1 MTEEEYKQLMSDCGF
16 SVVEDDLASPGLYYV
31 AFYGDSS
38 KWQNAFAVYDTD
50 NGEVTSYTDLYFE
63 KLMGICVVKDKKIET
78 KDINALRPVVINIA
92 EQYKNLLVIQ
102 KKEEIKKDFEN
113 D

>member
-16 SVVEDDLASPGLYYV
+16 SVVEHDRATSGLYYI
-31 AFYGDSS
+31 AYFGDSV

-63 KLMGICVVKDKKIET
+63 KLIGINVVSDKKIET
-78 KDINALRPVVINIA
+78 KDINALRPIVISIA
-92 EQYKNLLVIQ
+92 EQYKKLLVIQ

-113 D
+113 E

>member
-1 MTEEEYKQLMSDCGF
+1 MTVEEYKQLMSDCGF
-16 SVVEDDLASPGLYYV
+16 SVVEDDLATSGLYYV

-38 KWQNAFAVYDTD
+38 KWQNAFAVYDTE
-50 NGEVTSYTDLYFE
+50 NGEVTSYTKLYYE
-63 KLMGICVVKDKKIET
+63 KLQGICVNKDKKIET
-78 KDINALRPVVINIA
+78 KYINTLRPIVISIA

-113 D
+113 E

>member
-16 SVVEDDLASPGLYYV
+16 SVVEDDLATSGLYYV
-31 AFYGDSS
+31 AYFGDSG
-38 KWQNAFAVYDTD
+38 KLQNAFAVYDTD
-50 NGEVTSYTDLYFE
+50 DGEVTLYSKLYYE
-63 KLMGICVVKDKKIET
+63 KSKGICVNTDKKIET
-78 KDINALRPVVINIA
+78 KDINALRPIVISIA

-113 D
+113 E

>member
-31 AFYGDSS
+31 AFYGDSD

-50 NGEVTSYTDLYFE
+50 NGEATSYSKLYYD
-63 KLMGICVVKDKKIET
+63 KSQGICVVKDKKIET
-78 KDINALRPVVINIA
+78 KNINTLRAVIINLA
-92 EQYKNLLVIQ
+92 EQYKKLLVIQ

-113 D
+113 E

>member
-31 AFYGDSS
+31 AFYGDTDS
-38 KWQNAFAVYDTD
+38 WQNAFAVYDTD
-50 NGEVTSYTDLYFE
+50 NVEATSYTDLYFE
-63 KLMGICVVKDKKIET
+63 KLLGICVVKDKKIDT

>member
-1 MTEEEYKQLMSDCGF
+1 MSDCGF

-50 NGEVTSYTDLYFE
+50 NGEVTSYTKLYFE
-63 KLMGICVVKDKKIET
+63 QSQGICVVYDKKIEM
-78 KDINALRPVVINIA
+78 KDIEELRPIVKNIA

-102 KKEEIKKDFEN
+102 KKFEIEKEFEN